1 MSLIEM
7 SLSDVVKRQYE
18 FKLKAF
24 LGVFTSMAGLQL
36 ISLLFSLGG
45 VSSVGTGTSSGMSI
59 HIGYYS
65 ADMIVI
71 FTMLWIFITG
81 ILLTTKSV
89 RNDDFS
95 FVANRLSSNLANVLF
110 LLTAST
116 IGGAAAVLSGFVLR
130 IIAFLIGHVQYGMG
144 NSLMEA
150 PAEFFI
156 AVSASI
162 LYMIMFSSI
171 GYLTGM
177 FVQVNKIF
185 IFVLPALFTG
195 FVIFTGIR
203 NEELAK
209 SIFDFIFAE
218 SSLWLFA
225 VKTIT
230 LSALFF
236 AAALFMS
243 NRMEVR
249 K

>member
-18 FKLKAF
+18 FKVRAF
-24 LGVFTSMAGLQL
+24 LGVFSSLVGVQL

-59 HIGYYS
+59 NISYYS
-65 ADMIVI
+65 ADMIVV
-71 FTMLWIFITG
+71 FTMLWIFITS
-81 ILLTTKSV
+81 ILITTKAV
-89 RNDDFS
+89 RYDDFT
-95 FVANRLSSNLANVLF
+95 FVANRLSSNLANILF
-110 LLTAST
+110 LLTASAV
-116 IGGAAAVLSGFVLR
+116 GGAAAVFAGFLLKIVT
-130 IIAFLIGHVQYGMG
+130 FLMGNVQYGMG
-144 NSLMEA
+144 NSFMEA

-162 LYMIMFSSI
+162 LYMILFSAA
-171 GYLTGM
+171 GYLTGTI
-177 FVQVNKIF
+177 VQVNKVF
-185 IFVLPALFTG
+185 IFVLPALITG
-195 FVIFTGIR
+195 FVVYVGIR

-209 SIFDFIFAE
+209 SIFNFIFAE

-225 VKTIT
+225 VKTIIIST
-230 LSALFF
+230 LFF
-236 AAALFMS
+236 AGALILS

>member
-18 FKLKAF
+18 FKVRAF
-24 LGVFTSMAGLQL
+24 LGVFSSLVGIQL

-59 HIGYYS
+59 NISYYS
-65 ADMIVI
+65 ADMIVV
-71 FTMLWIFITG
+71 FTMLWIFITS
-81 ILLTTKSV
+81 ILITTKAV
-89 RNDDFS
+89 RYDDFT
-95 FVANRLSSNLANVLF
+95 FVANRLSSNLANILF
-110 LLTAST
+110 LLTASAV
-116 IGGAAAVLSGFVLR
+116 GGAAAVFAGFLLKIVT
-130 IIAFLIGHVQYGMG
+130 FLMGNVQFGMG
-144 NSLMEA
+144 NSFMEA

-162 LYMIMFSSI
+162 LYMILFSAA
-171 GYLTGM
+171 GYLTGII
-177 FVQVNKIF
+177 VQVNKIF
-185 IFVLPALFTG
+185 IFVLPALITG
-195 FVIFTGIR
+195 FVVYVGIR

-209 SIFDFIFAE
+209 SIFNFIFAE

-225 VKTIT
+225 VKTIIIST
-230 LSALFF
+230 LFF
-236 AAALFMS
+236 AGALILS